1 MAHFLIYRMFH
12 CIVFDMPSKKYF
24 IITFGCQMNESDSER
39 LAAVLEQAGYIKA
52 LSIEKADIVAYNTC
66 SVRQTAEDRV
76 FGANK
81 VIAALKKKNPRLT
94 VMLTGCMVHYGKK
107 ELKKRLPKFDLFLD
121 IKDIPKLPTILGI
134 NKKTLAKEYLD
145 IRPSVES
152 PFSAFV
158 PISYGCNNYCSYC
171 IVPLARGGEYSRP
184 AKEIIA
190 EVKNYIQKGYKE
202 IWLLGQ
208 NVNSYGIKDKTYWA
222 NKRLGNKKPAIEKG
236 RCSFSSLIKEI
247 DKIPGLPAIAT
258 RRRQQAGDWWLRF
271 TSPHPKDLSD
281 ELIQTL
287 KNARHFAHY
296 INLPMQAGDDTILK
310 KMNRHYTARDYL
322 SLIKKIRAAMPNVA
336 LSTDIIVGFPGE
348 TQREFQNTA
357 RVFAATNM
365 DMAYISKYSPRPQT
379 VAAKKYTDS
388 VPLAEKKKR
397 FDKLNAILKRSA
409 LAHNKRY
416 LGKTMTIL
424 IDKADNG
431 TISGKTATYKTVET
445 STAPMNAKK
454 LLGTFVDVTITKVRD
469 FSLEGIIKR

>member
-1 MAHFLIYRMFH
+1 
-12 CIVFDMPSKKYF
+12 
-24 IITFGCQMNESDSER
+24 MNESDSER
-39 LAAVLEQAGYIKA
+39 LAAVLEQAGYTKA
-52 LSIEKADIVAYNTC
+52 PSIEKADLVAYNTC

-94 VMLTGCMVHYGKK
+94 VMLTGCMVHYGQK

-121 IKDIPKLPTILGI
+121 IKDIPKLPAMLGI
-134 NKKTLAKEYLD
+134 NKKTLVKEYLN

-190 EVKNYIQKGYKE
+190 EVKNYVQKGYKE

-208 NVNSYGIKDKTYWA
+208 NVNSYGIKDKAYWA
-222 NKRLGNKKPAIEKG
+222 NKKLGDKRRATRDKQPEIEKG
-236 RCSFSSLIKEI
+236 RCSFSNLIKEI
-247 DKIPGLPAIAT
+247 DKIPGN
-258 RRRQQAGDWWLRF
+258 WWLRF

-287 KNARHFAHY
+287 KTAKHFAHY

-310 KMNRHYTARDYL
+310 KMNRHYMARDYL
-322 SLIKKIRAAMPNVA
+322 SLIQKIRVAMPNVA

-348 TQREFQNTA
+348 TRHQFQNTA
-357 RVFAATNM
+357 RVFAAADM

-379 VAAKKYTDS
+379 ITKKKYPDS
-388 VPLAEKKKR
+388 IPLAEKKKR

-416 LGKTMTIL
+416 CGKTVTIL
-424 IDKADNG
+424 VDKANNG
-431 TISGKTATYKTVET
+431 TVSGKTDTYKTVEI

-454 LLGTFVDVTITKVRD
+454 LIGTFVDVTITKVRD
-469 FSLEGIIKR
+469 FSLEGKLLKN